1 MLQRSLVQLNHR
13 LHPIRLISTDVFDT
27 LLLRT
32 GQSQRSRIINGET
45 RFARFLR
52 DTGSAVSP
60 EDLIRTR
67 LLAERMAYRA
77 VNMSGQRGEVRLS
90 DVIARQL
97 TILGLSHSLL
107 DRRMSIEIDVEKQ
120 ALFANGELAMLL
132 RRHRQAGIRVVAISD
147 TGLSSDRVSELIDH
161 FHGPGLV
168 DKIYSSADLG
178 ASKRQGDLF
187 SLVLQAENLDISDAM
202 HIGDDWFADYH
213 IPNEIGLKAIH
224 LPKNRLKRFVSRA
237 DGAVSEGVRHVRRGL
252 VPRRFVPK
260 TVDQICFGE
269 RIFGPIVAEL
279 CLLLWLYGQQASSNG
294 DVAMLFCARGGLG
307 IREAFERFQS
317 VLRLPLRL
325 KRENI
330 LISRLVAARTAVGA
344 RNPAVLDELARE
356 FSGASFAT
364 VAHSLGSSS
373 YELPAE
379 WQQTFDA
386 SRFFAMLDTPA
397 GQPVDRDIRVQNEY
411 FKTHLDQI
419 AGDAERLILCD
430 TGLYGS
436 TQRLLAAGLPER
448 RFETVQFARC
458 NYKGLSE
465 DHFQQVAGLL
475 VENRFYNPFKIRTVV
490 LRYWHIIESLFEPAI
505 PSVRTLAMGPD
516 GTVIGN
522 SGDVRFGSLD
532 PAKYNPLLTGA
543 LRYIDNLS
551 SGAEVL
557 RDAEGAWLRL
567 KQAIINPS
575 QSDMIALGV
584 APRSVDFGRSE
595 FVATVAPTVRA
606 GMTTKIRAVK
616 CQLWRE
622 GAIAQEFPHLKPAL
636 LRAVEVAHVVRGF
649 SAGLR

>member
-1 MLQRSLVQLNHR
+1 MLQRSLEQLHKR

-32 GQSQRSRIINGET
+32 GQSQRSRIIDGEK

-77 VNMSGQRGEVRLS
+77 VSMSGRRGEVRLS

-107 DRRMSIEIDVEKQ
+107 DRRMNIEIDVEKQ

-161 FHGPGLV
+161 FHGPGLL

-187 SLVLQAENLDISDAM
+187 SLVLEAENLDISDAM

-213 IPNEIGLKAIH
+213 IPHEIGLKAIH
-224 LPKNRLKRFVSRA
+224 IPKNRLKRFVSRA
-237 DGAVSEGVRHVRRGL
+237 DGAVSEGVRQVRRGL

-260 TVDQICFGE
+260 TADQIGFGE
-269 RIFGPIVAEL
+269 QIFGPIVAEL
-279 CLLLWLYGQQASSNG
+279 CLLLWLYGQQASSSG
-294 DVAMLFCARGGLG
+294 DAVMLFCARGGLG
-307 IREAFERFQS
+307 VREAFERLQS
-317 VLRLPLRL
+317 ALRLPLPL

-330 LISRLVAARTAVGA
+330 LISRLVAARTAAGA

-356 FSGASFAT
+356 FHGASFAT
-364 VAHSLGSSS
+364 VAHSLGSNP

-419 AGDAERLILCD
+419 AGNAERLILCD

-436 TQRLLAAGLPER
+436 TQRLLAVGLPER

-465 DHFQQVAGLL
+465 DHFQQVAGLV
-475 VENRFYNPFKIRTVV
+475 VENRFYNPFKTRTVV

-505 PSVRTLAMGPD
+505 PSVRTLAMRPD
-516 GTVIGN
+516 GTIIGN

-532 PAKYNPLLTGA
+532 PAGYNPLLTGA

-551 SGAEVL
+551 SGAEIL

-575 QSDMIALGV
+575 KSDMIALGV

-595 FVATVAPTVRA
+595 LVATVAPAVRA

-622 GAIAQEFPHLKPAL
+622 GAIAQEFPRLKPAL
-636 LRAVEVAHVVRGF
+636 LRALEVAHVVRGF